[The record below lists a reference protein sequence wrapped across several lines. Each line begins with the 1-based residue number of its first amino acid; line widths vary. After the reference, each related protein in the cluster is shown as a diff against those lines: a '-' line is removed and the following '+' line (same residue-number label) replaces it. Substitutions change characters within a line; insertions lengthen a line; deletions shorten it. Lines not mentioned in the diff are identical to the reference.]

1 MHSTTWPG
9 SLQLPADV
17 PFAFSLDALF
27 QRLQTLVDHRDPRGV
42 RYPLAP
48 LLTLAVCAKLA
59 GASRVEALADWAH
72 FRASELTTLFGLT
85 RPTLPHARTWGRIF
99 AQAVAPV
106 AFDRLTGAFFHE
118 LLHTPDVP
126 ARGSVILAV
135 DGKTLRGT
143 IPLGA
148 TQGVHLV
155 AAYLPQTGV
164 VLAQLAVDGK
174 ANEIVVVPTLLA
186 QLDLTGVVVTGDA
199 MQTQRA
205 LSTQI
210 VEAGG
215 DYLWVVK
222 DNQPGLLQ
230 DIERLF
236 APEVLAPGCG
246 PVPDDFTEART
257 IEQEHGRL
265 DERVITVSS
274 LLQDYTPWPYLEQ
287 VFKLERT
294 VTDRLGRVHQEVRYG
309 VTSLPA
315 QVADATRLLQIVRAE
330 WGIENGLHYR
340 RDVSLQEDASQ
351 MRRGH
356 APQVLATLN
365 TTVVS
370 LAGYQGT
377 TNLAKLQRE
386 FQYRFDRALAVLA
399 HTAAR

>member
-1 MHSTTWPG
+1 MHSTTLPG

-27 QRLQTLVDHRDPRGV
+27 QRLQVLVDQRDPRGV

-59 GASRVEALADWAH
+59 GASRVEALADWAR
-72 FRASELTTLFGLT
+72 FRAPELTQLFGLT
-85 RPTLPHARTWGRIF
+85 RPTMPHPRTWGRIF
-99 AQAVAPV
+99 AHAVDPV
-106 AFDRLTGAFFHE
+106 AFDRLTGAFFQD
-118 LLHTPDVP
+118 LLHTAQVP

-164 VLAQLAVDGK
+164 VLAQLAVDCK

-215 DYLWVVK
+215 DYLWFVK
-222 DNQPGLLQ
+222 DNQPTLHE

-236 APEVLAPGCG
+236 APEVIAPGCG
-246 PVPDDFTEART
+246 PVPDDCTTART
-257 IEQEHGRL
+257 VEKQHGRL
-265 DERVITVSS
+265 DERVMTASR
-274 LLQDYTPWPYLEQ
+274 LLNDDTPWPYLAQ

-294 VTDRLGRVHQEVRYG
+294 VTDGLGRVHQEVRYG

-315 QVADATRLLQIVRAE
+315 QVADAAHLLRIARAE

-340 RDVSLQEDASQ
+340 RDVSLQEDGSQ
-351 MRRGH
+351 MRRGA
-356 APQVLATLN
+356 APHVLATLN
-365 TTVVS
+365 NIVVS
-370 LAGYQGT
+370 LAGHTGT
-377 TNLAKLQRE
+377 TNLAKVQRE
-386 FQYRFDRALAVLA
+386 FQYRLDRALTGLA
-399 HTAAR
+399 HATPG

>member
-1 MHSTTWPG
+1 MHSTTLP
-9 SLQLPADV
+9 STLQLPADV

-27 QRLQTLVDHRDPRGV
+27 HRLQSLVDHRDPRGV

-59 GASRVEALADWAH
+59 GASRVEALADWARL
-72 FRASELTTLFGLT
+72 RAPELTKLFGLA
-85 RPTLPHARTWGRIF
+85 RPTMPHARTWGRIF
-99 AQAVAPV
+99 AQAVDPV
-106 AFDRLTGAFFHE
+106 AFDRLTGHFFQE
-118 LLHTPDVP
+118 LLHTAEVP
-126 ARGSVILAV
+126 ARGSLILAV

-164 VLAQLAVDGK
+164 VLAQLAVDCK

-186 QLDLTGVVVTGDA
+186 QLDVTGVVVTGDA
-199 MQTQRA
+199 MQTQRV

-215 DYLWVVK
+215 DYLWFVK
-222 DNQPGLLQ
+222 DNQPTLHQ

-236 APEVLAPGCG
+236 APEVLAPGAG
-246 PVPDDFTEART
+246 PVPDDFTMART
-257 IEQEHGRL
+257 VEKQHGRL
-265 DERVITVSS
+265 DERVMTTSS
-274 LLQDYTPWPYLEQ
+274 LLKDYTPWPYLEQ

-294 VTDRLGRVHQEVRYG
+294 VTDGLGRVRQEVRYG

-315 QVADATRLLQIVRAE
+315 QIADAAYLLQIARAE

-340 RDVSLQEDASQ
+340 RDVSLHEDHSQ
-351 MRRGH
+351 MRRGV
-356 APQVLATLN
+356 APHVLATLN
-365 TTVVS
+365 NTVVS
-370 LAGYQGT
+370 LAGQQGV
-377 TNLAKLQRE
+377 TNLAKMQRE

-399 HTAAR
+399 HPAPE

>member
-1 MHSTTWPG
+1 MHSTTLPG
-9 SLQLPADV
+9 SLPLPTDV

-48 LLTLAVCAKLA
+48 LLTLAICAKLA
-59 GASRVEALADWAH
+59 GASRVEAVADWARV
-72 FRASELTTLFGLT
+72 RASELTTLFGLV
-85 RPTLPHARTWGRIF
+85 RPTMPHARTWGRIF
-99 AQAVAPV
+99 AQAVDPV
-106 AFDRLTGAFFHE
+106 AFDRLIGDFFQE
-118 LLHTPDVP
+118 LLGTTDVP

-135 DGKTLRGT
+135 DGKTVRGT
-143 IPLGA
+143 MPLGA

-186 QLDLTGVVVTGDA
+186 QLELTGVVVTGDA
-199 MQTQRA
+199 MQTQRS

-215 DYLWVVK
+215 DYLWFVK
-222 DNQPGLLQ
+222 DNQPTLHR
-230 DIERLF
+230 DIEQLF
-236 APEVLAPGCG
+236 APEEIAAGCG
-246 PVPDDFTEART
+246 PIPDDFTMART
-257 IEQEHGRL
+257 VEQQHGRL
-265 DERVITVSS
+265 DERVLTVSS
-274 LLQDYTPWPYLEQ
+274 LLHDYTPWPYLEQ

-294 VTDRLGRVHQEVRYG
+294 VTDGLGRVHREVRYG

-315 QVADATRLLQIVRAE
+315 QVADADQLLQIARAE

-340 RDVSLQEDASQ
+340 RDVSLQEDHSQ
-351 MRRGH
+351 MRRGR
-356 APQVLATLN
+356 APHILATLN
-365 TTVVS
+365 NTVVS
-370 LAGYQGT
+370 LAGYHGV
-377 TNLAKLQRE
+377 TNLAKVQRE

-399 HTAAR
+399 HTVP

>member
-1 MHSTTWPG
+1 MHSTTVPG
-9 SLQLPADV
+9 SLQLPSNV

-27 QRLQTLVDHRDPRGV
+27 RRLQHLHDQRDPRGV

-48 LLTLAVCAKLA
+48 LLTLAICAKLA
-59 GASRVEALADWAH
+59 GASRVEALADWAR
-72 FRASELTTLFGLT
+72 FRAPELTTLFGLA
-85 RPTLPHARTWGRIF
+85 RPTMPHARTWGRIF
-99 AQAVAPV
+99 AQAVDPV
-106 AFDRLTGAFFHE
+106 AFDRLLGDFFHE
-118 LLHTPDVP
+118 LLHTADVP
-126 ARGSVILAV
+126 ARGSIILAV
-135 DGKTLRGT
+135 DGKTIRGT

-148 TQGVHLV
+148 THGVHLV

-199 MQTQRA
+199 MQTQRS

-215 DYLWVVK
+215 DYLWFVK
-222 DNQPGLLQ
+222 DNQPSLHQ

-236 APEVLAPGCG
+236 APEVIAPGCG
-246 PVPDDFTEART
+246 PIPDDFTVART

-274 LLQDYTPWPYLEQ
+274 LLKEYTPWPYLEQ

-294 VTDRLGRVHQEVRYG
+294 VTDGLGRVQQEVRYG

-315 QVADATRLLQIVRAE
+315 PVAGAARLLQIARAE

-340 RDVSLQEDASQ
+340 RDVSLHEDASH

-356 APQVLATLN
+356 APHVLATLN
-365 TTVVS
+365 NVVVS
-370 LAGYQGT
+370 LAGYHGT
-377 TNLAKLQRE
+377 TNLAKVQRE
-386 FQYRFDRALAVLA
+386 FQFRFDRALTLRA